1 MSTHKIIKELLDEN
15 LIGAKKEIE
24 DLLYSKLGDHL
35 NEMYVELA
43 PTLLGEKKGHGK
55 AKKKDH
61 DGDGDGDFADIMIA
75 RMVKSGMSKEEAI
88 EKTRKHNKKKGKE
101 DKTEEMKE
109 MYGNGE
115 ASDETNTKGD
125 KTPQGSDNLRPDGAP
140 KDEPGDISKKKKEI
154 LAAIGKSSG
163 AANSGTDAY

>member
-35 NEMYVELA
+35 NEMYVELS
-43 PTLLGEKKGHGK
+43 PTLLGEKKKHKKGK
-55 AKKKDH
+55 GAKPDFLDL
-61 DGDGDGDFADIMIA
+61 DGDGD
-75 RMVKSGMSKEEAI
+75 KEESM
-88 EKTRKHNKKKGKE
+88 KKASK
-101 DKTEEMKE
+101 DKEMKE

-115 ASDETNTKGD
+115 PSDETTTKGD

-154 LAAIGKSSG
+154 LAAMGKSSG